1 MNFFQRRKILKNIN
15 AFDLTP
21 AYLVQHELGENNLVT
36 VLIPK
41 FTNKFAVKVLEPRLR
56 APHIKLKLDELGS
69 AVWLSIDGKKKVGA
83 IATELVNTF
92 GDKIKPVEERLPKF
106 LTHLY
111 EQRLITFE
119 ELKGD

>member
-1 MNFFQRRKILKNIN
+1 MNFFQRRKILKNTS

-21 AYLVQHELGENNLVT
+21 IHFVQHELGENNIVT

-41 FTNKFAVKVLEPRLR
+41 FTNKITVKVFEPRLKT
-56 APHIKLKLDELGS
+56 PHIKLKLDELGS
-69 AVWLSIDGKKKVGA
+69 AVWLAIDGKKKVGA
-83 IATELVNTF
+83 IASELVGSF

-106 LTHLY
+106 LTQLY

-119 ELKGD
+119 ELKGA